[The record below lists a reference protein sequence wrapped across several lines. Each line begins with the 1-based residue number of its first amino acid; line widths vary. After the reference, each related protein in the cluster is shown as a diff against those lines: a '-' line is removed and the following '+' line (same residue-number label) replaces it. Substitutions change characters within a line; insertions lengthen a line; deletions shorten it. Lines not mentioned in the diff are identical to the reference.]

1 MRGSWSRKSVFSL
14 SCSVAVLPQYGHQWA
29 RGKSLGDLPPKS
41 DPADLARFLSV
52 LIYGMAVQ
60 SAGGAS
66 RKELLKVAEIALNQ
80 WPER

>member
-1 MRGSWSRKSVFSL
+1 MMRSRQ
-14 SCSVAVLPQYGHQWA
+14 PQRA
-29 RGKSLGDLPPKS
+29 KAEGDLPPKS

-66 RKELLKVAEIALNQ
+66 RKELLKVAEIALKQ